1 MGARYDQLSATLRSA
16 LFVRLAELEKDGS
29 VTAQNISNILY
40 GLAKMNAKFAELS
53 DDARQCLLRILENKA
68 SSLVD
73 EQGLFISIYRYDPVA
88 LLQG

>member
-16 LFVRLAELEKDGS
+16 LLVRLTELEKDDNM
-29 VTAQNISNILY
+29 TAQNISNILY

-68 SSLVD
+68 SSLD
-73 EQGLFISIYRYDPVA
+73 EQELSNSIYR
-88 LLQG
+88 